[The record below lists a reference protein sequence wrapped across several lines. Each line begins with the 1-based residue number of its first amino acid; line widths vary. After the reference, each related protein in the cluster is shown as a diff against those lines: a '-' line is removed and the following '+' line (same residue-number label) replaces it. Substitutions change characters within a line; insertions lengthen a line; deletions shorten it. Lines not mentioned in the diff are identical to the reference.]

1 MAHRQATDAQA
12 TGSARSVAPMFLL
25 AKLSAFAA
33 IRRSPMVVAV
43 VVVATVA
50 VAVATAVVVVKGCR
64 TRVQNGGSATMLA
77 EHSSSVDG
85 ETRRCVTKDG
95 NPLEGV
101 AVVVA
106 SRELAAGRPSSAM
119 RLQQLQAHR

>member
-33 IRRSPMVVAV
+33 IRRSPMVV
-43 VVVATVA
+43 VVATVA
-50 VAVATAVVVVKGCR
+50 AVVATAVVVVKGCR

>member
-33 IRRSPMVVAV
+33 IRRSPMVV

-50 VAVATAVVVVKGCR
+50 AVVATAVVVVKGCR

>member
-1 MAHRQATDAQA
+1 MAQRQATDAQA

-33 IRRSPMVVAV
+33 IRRSPMVVV

-50 VAVATAVVVVKGCR
+50 AVVATAVVVVKGCR